1 MDHESIEEEQGR
13 SRGERGRKQQEQE
26 RTWEL
31 LTGRTGE
38 DQGRTGRKREATK
51 EE

>member
-1 MDHESIEEEQGR
+1 MDHGSIGEEQGR
-13 SRGERGRKQQEQE
+13 SRGERERKQQEWE

-38 DQGRTGRKREATK
+38 DQGRTERKREATK

>member
-1 MDHESIEEEQGR
+1 MSREEAGKTGKEAT
-13 SRGERGRKQQEQE
+13 

-38 DQGRTGRKREATK
+38 DQGRTGRKRDATK